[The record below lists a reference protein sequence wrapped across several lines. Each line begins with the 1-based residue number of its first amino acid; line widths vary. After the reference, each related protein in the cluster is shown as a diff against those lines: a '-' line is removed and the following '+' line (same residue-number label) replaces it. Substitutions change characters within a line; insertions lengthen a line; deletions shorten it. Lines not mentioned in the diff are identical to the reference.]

1 MSIDRVRASGRHP
14 HDQECD
20 RDRAGQ
26 YAESGAQGA
35 VDGVAVATTVLLAP
49 SRSMRAHLGAQ
60 RPCRPL
66 QVRSI
71 DTAFKRAL
79 QANVFEARVHSV
91 FEHVINL
98 DRCTG
103 DLFTLAARGMD
114 NAPCT
119 AIVDIDNFT
128 GAGIAVDEPVVAIEG
143 VLHVGERLVLHLESA
158 SIWQARLPRYTA
170 TPRLMSD
177 QLRAAR
183 SYLARHE
190 VRGGMSVQGGVEGA
204 FALEVATALEHRS
217 TSLLNALAEQRHAD
231 ACRYAVSMLGL
242 GPGLTPS
249 GDDFLV
255 GLFAVL
261 NVAGS
266 PCHGLL
272 DGGTAVLKNAT
283 DATNAISLAALTAAA
298 DGRVRESI
306 AALID
311 TLMHGT
317 TTTLDEPLWRVLAI
331 GASSG
336 ADLVAGI
343 VAGLELNL
351 QVKATRS
358 VMSPL

>member
-14 HDQECD
+14 HDRECASA
-20 RDRAGQ
+20 RAGQ

-35 VDGVAVATTVLLAP
+35 VDGGAVTTTVLLAP

-119 AIVDIDNFT
+119 AIVDIDNFA
-128 GAGIAVDEPVVAIEG
+128 GAGIAVDEPVVAIES
-143 VLHVGERLVLHLESA
+143 VLHVGERLVLDLESA
-158 SIWQARLPRYTA
+158 SIWQARLPRYTT
-170 TPRLMSD
+170 TPRRMSD

-183 SYLARHE
+183 SYLAQHE

-204 FALEVATALEHRS
+204 FALEVATALENRS
-217 TSLLNALAEQRHAD
+217 TSLLDALAEQRHAD

-272 DGGTAVLKNAT
+272 DGGTAVLKHAT
-283 DATNAISLAALTAAA
+283 GATNAISLAALTAAA

-306 AALID
+306 AALIN

-331 GASSG
+331 GATSG

-343 VAGLELNL
+343 AAGLELNL
-351 QVKATRS
+351 QFKATRS
-358 VMSPL
+358 VESPL